1 MSFGFLAA
9 GFLATTNAGRVA
21 LASTVERPRPR
32 TVAAALLLGFGVV
45 AAAVLFAA
53 DLLDGLAI
61 NPESFRIAAGMVLAA
76 TGLRTIIWPQPVPGP
91 FAAILV
97 TPELVLVALSFGAD
111 ESTARALSAAA
122 VSIPVVALAALKPV
136 RWPATRAAQF
146 LAALQL
152 VVAVALV
159 VSGVRDV

>member
-1 MSFGFLAA
+1 M
-9 GFLATTNAGRVA
+9 
-21 LASTVERPRPR
+21 
-32 TVAAALLLGFGVV
+32 
-45 AAAVLFAA
+45 
-53 DLLDGLAI
+53 GLA
-61 NPESFRIAAGMVLAA
+61 G

-97 TPELVLVALSFGAD
+97 TPELVLVAISFGAD
-111 ESTARALSAAA
+111 EGTARALGAAA
-122 VSIPVVALAALKPV
+122 VSIPVVAWAAVRPA

-146 LAALQL
+146 FAALQL